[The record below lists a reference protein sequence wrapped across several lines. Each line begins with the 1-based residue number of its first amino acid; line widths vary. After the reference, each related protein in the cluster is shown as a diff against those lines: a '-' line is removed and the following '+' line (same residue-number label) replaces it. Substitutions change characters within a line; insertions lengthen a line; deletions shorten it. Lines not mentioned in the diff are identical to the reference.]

1 MPAAHGVL
9 MMGKVN
15 SHSAK
20 PVTLNDQQQNNF
32 NVSREANLDCCSLTQ
47 STWMCWLRE
56 VLSAQSYQLC
66 LAKLLS
72 ALHKHEQ

>member
-1 MPAAHGVL
+1 MTSNETGSLCQERP
-9 MMGKVN
+9 
-15 SHSAK
+15 
-20 PVTLNDQQQNNF
+20 D
-32 NVSREANLDCCSLTQ
+32 LDCCNLTQ
-47 STWMCWLRE
+47 NTWMYWLRE